1 MKYMS
6 IAIFTFFVGIAA
18 VFVPTFLS
26 TVQLSADRLSVR
38 SIAPPP
44 VRDDTRKFFDSFAPE
59 ETFSGWLIPYGFGA
73 DRAAWA
79 ILLTRNGR
87 DTPSNPYGWHAVV
100 TRWKGGSEPKSGD
113 EFHAVSLTTNGD
125 QIAFKTN
132 KVRGIQYKFSGEFL
146 WPGHSFE
153 AYENVLR
160 GTMSMGGKGEYG
172 MLVGNFAYIEPRGNR

>member
-6 IAIFTFFVGIAA
+6 TAIFTFFVGIAA
-18 VFVPTFLS
+18 VLVPSFLS
-26 TVQLSADRLSVR
+26 TVQVPTAQFSAR

-44 VRDDTRKFFDSFAPE
+44 PDETRKFFDSFAPG
-59 ETFSGWLIPYGFGA
+59 ETFAGWLVPYGFGGGEFGV
-73 DRAAWA
+73 
-79 ILLTRNGR
+79 ILLTRNGP
-87 DTPSNPYGWHAVV
+87 DTPGHPNGWHAIV
-100 TRWKGGSEPKSGD
+100 TRWKSGTELKLGD

-132 KVRGIQYKFSGEFL
+132 RVRGVQFEFSGEFL

-153 AYENVLR
+153 DHENVLR

-172 MLVGNFAYIEPRGNR
+172 MLVGNFEYIEPQRNR